1 MCVLTN
7 EKGRG
12 STRSPWLLVRAFKM
26 RIRTQLQP
34 LKEMLGRGKEHKPI
48 LDQEVSSGDIWVG
61 P

>member
-1 MCVLTN
+1 MCLQLRKEEGVR
-7 EKGRG
+7 EV
-12 STRSPWLLVRAFKM
+12 VRAFKM

-34 LKEMLGRGKEHKPI
+34 LKEMLGRGKEHKPT

>member
-7 EKGRG
+7 EEERGR
-12 STRSPWLLVRAFKM
+12 TRSPWLLVRAVKM
-26 RIRTQLQP
+26 RIRTQLQS
-34 LKEMLGRGKEHKPI
+34 LKEMLGKGKEHKPT